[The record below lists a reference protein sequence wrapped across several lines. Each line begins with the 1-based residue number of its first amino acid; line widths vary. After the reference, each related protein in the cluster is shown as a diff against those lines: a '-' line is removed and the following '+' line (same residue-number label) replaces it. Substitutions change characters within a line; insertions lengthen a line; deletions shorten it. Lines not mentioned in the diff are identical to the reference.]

1 MLVEKQQ
8 SASKIREFKEF
19 AMEHRALMGTVSA
32 KELMK
37 IQLKF
42 EGAQYYGQFDS
53 QMAVGSEMKRREQLL
68 SIDPSRLEIEERI
81 NESMTSLNKLKIEVF
96 NKQHSQNKNSPGKVE
111 NYNSSKKKDDDFYY
125 EKLENIQYNRDYKLA
140 LKDFESLKPS
150 PR

>member
-1 MLVEKQQ
+1 
-8 SASKIREFKEF
+8 
-19 AMEHRALMGTVSA
+19 
-32 KELMK
+32 
-37 IQLKF
+37 
-42 EGAQYYGQFDS
+42 
-53 QMAVGSEMKRREQLL
+53 
-68 SIDPSRLEIEERI
+68 
-81 NESMTSLNKLKIEVF
+81 MTSLNKLKIEVF